1 MERVPKLPCKHQPV
15 STELSNMGTSN
26 NKNCEE
32 LRQPQ
37 KFFLVGLRLIAVGI
51 RRARLPSS
59 LHTFVRGEYFQVKRH
74 AKNSDKTQS
83 RGPRHMTA
91 SNRGRRSGPLA
102 SVLKSPHPSR
112 DKQQAGKWLFLSDAS
127 ASLLSSLI

>member
-1 MERVPKLPCKHQPV
+1 MERVPKVPRKHPPV
-15 STELSNMGTSN
+15 STALSNRGTSDA
-26 NKNCEE
+26 KNCEE
-32 LRQPQ
+32 PQ
-37 KFFLVGLRLIAVGI
+37 NFFLVGPRLIVTEI
-51 RRARLPSS
+51 RPASLPSS
-59 LHTFVRGEYFQVKRH
+59 LHAFVRGEYFQVKRH

-83 RGPRHMTA
+83 RGPCHMTA

-112 DKQQAGKWLFLSDAS
+112 DNQQAGKWLFLSDAS